1 MGNSTV
7 APEGKEKPARLSGS
21 LGVVSI
27 VFMVV
32 AAASPLVVV
41 GSVSPLGIVIGNGV
55 GFPALF
61 AISAVILI
69 LFAVGLTT
77 MARHVPKP
85 GAFFTFVGY
94 GLGPTAGIVA
104 AWLAILAYTSVQLAV
119 HAYMGFVLSDTVSS
133 LGGPALPWWAWSLL
147 VIAAVGCLGYR
158 NIDLSSKVLG
168 FMLVL
173 EVGIVL
179 ALVVA
184 VLFTGGDSG
193 LDLSPFAPAN
203 IVSGSP
209 GIGLMFAIG
218 SFIGFEATVVFRD
231 EARDPGRTIP
241 RSTYAAVIGIG
252 VFYTLAAWSI
262 VMAWGADKVVAKA
275 AEDPGTMIFA
285 TMHRYLGE
293 FGEKGVNLLLITAML
308 ACVLAFHNVL
318 ARYQHSMANAG
329 VLPRALSGI
338 HPRHRSPHV
347 SSLVQTITAA
357 SFTALFAIMDLDP
370 VFAVFTPLGGV
381 TNLAIA
387 LLIALTSIAILVYF
401 ARTKA
406 DRRLWNT
413 VIAPV
418 LGLVGILAAAALI
431 IAYFPLLVGDV
442 DANGDQVVGGVTILL
457 LGLIAA
463 VPILALIQAAVIK
476 KRNPAAF
483 EATIDRVGV

>member
-7 APEGKEKPARLSGS
+7 APEGKETPARLSGS

-41 GSVSPLGIVIGNGV
+41 GSVSPLGIMIGNGV

-61 AISAVILI
+61 AIGAVILV

-77 MARHVPKP
+77 MTRHVPKP

-94 GLGPTAGIVA
+94 GLGPAAGIVA
-104 AWLAILAYTSVQLAV
+104 AWLAILAYTSVQIAV
-119 HAYMGFVLSDTVSS
+119 HAYMGYVLSGALSS
-133 LGGPALPWWAWSLL
+133 LGGPALPWWLCSLL
-147 VIAAVGCLGYR
+147 VIALVGYLGYR

-184 VLFTGGDSG
+184 VLITGGDSG
-193 LDLSPFAPAN
+193 LDLSPFDPAN

-209 GIGLMFAIG
+209 GIGLMFAMG

-231 EARDPGRTIP
+231 EARDPTRTIP

-262 VMAWGADKVVAKA
+262 VMAWGSDKVVAKA
-275 AEDPGTMIFA
+275 TEDPGTMIFA
-285 TMHRYLGE
+285 TMHRYLGVL
-293 FGEKGVNLLLITAML
+293 GEKGVNFLLITAML

-338 HPRHRSPHV
+338 HPRHRSPHT
-347 SSLVQTITAA
+347 SSLVQTVTAG
-357 SFTALFAIMDLDP
+357 ALIAVFAVLGLDP

-387 LLIALTSIAILVYF
+387 LLITLTSVAILVYF
-401 ARTKA
+401 AKTKV
-406 DRRLWNT
+406 DRRPWNT

-418 LGLVGILAAAALI
+418 LGLIGMVAAAVLI
-431 IAYFPLLVGDV
+431 VAYFPLLVGDV
-442 DANGDQVVGGVTILL
+442 DAEGNQVVGGVTILL

-463 VPILALIQAAVIK
+463 FPVLALIQAAVIK
-476 KRNPAAF
+476 KRNPASY
-483 EATIDRVGV
+483 EEMIERVGA